1 MIFGVLIVKKTYTT
15 QKYCFVLMIVAGI
28 IAFMFKSD
36 NKSDSENKL
45 AYIGNI
51 LIALSLLADG
61 LMGGAQDFM
70 RKVAKP
76 TALNFMCFTN
86 LYSALI
92 ATMIISIS
100 GEGIRF
106 IDFCMNHRM
115 VIVYLGIVVFTGS
128 FGQFFV
134 SSMISNFG
142 SLPMS
147 LVTTLRKF
155 VTVLFSVVIFN
166 NTLTLIQWIA
176 TAIIFN
182 ALFLDVFF
190 GSKKLKDEKKIP
202 EDQKSPKSIE
212 AAAVN
217 EAYVASETEKTR
229 I

>member
-1 MIFGVLIVKKTYTT
+1 
-15 QKYCFVLMIVAGI
+15 MIVSGI
-28 IAFMFKSD
+28 IAFMYKSD
-36 NKSDSENKL
+36 KKSDSENKL
-45 AYIGNI
+45 AYLGNI

-76 TALNFMCFTN
+76 TALNFMCYTN

-106 IDFCMNHRM
+106 IDFCLNHQI
-115 VIVYLGIVVFTGS
+115 VVVYLGIVVFTGS
-128 FGQFFV
+128 FGQYFV
-134 SSMISNFG
+134 SSLISNFG
-142 SLPMS
+142 SLTMS

-155 VTVLFSVVIFN
+155 ATVLFSVVIYN

-182 ALFLDVFF
+182 ALLLDVFF
-190 GSKKLKDEKKIP
+190 GSKKSKKAP
-202 EDQKSPKSIE
+202 EDQKSCKSDE
-212 AAAVN
+212 AAVN
-217 EAYVASETEKTR
+217 EAYVASESEKTR
-229 I
+229 V